1 MNRFK
6 PSLALRMYRDFCW
19 YIRLFFSLIPDII
32 VGLASASA
40 LFILLPV
47 MAAFVV

>member
-6 PSLALRMYRDFCW
+6 PSLTIRMYRDLCW
-19 YIRLFFSLIPDII
+19 YIRLFFSLIPDIAI
-32 VGLASASA
+32 GLASAAA